1 MSKALMVLGCT
12 SDAGKSMLATALCR
26 IFADMGL
33 KVAPFKPQN
42 MALNSAVTEDLG
54 EIGRAQ
60 ATQAIAA
67 RIQPHTDMNP
77 VLLKPTTDMG
87 SQVIIQ
93 GKAIGHYSA
102 RDFHALKPTLM
113 DPILESFDRL
123 RAQNDL
129 VIVEGAGSPAEIN
142 LRANDLANM
151 GFAEAA
157 DVPCL
162 LMADIDKGGV
172 FAHLTG
178 TLACLSDS
186 EQKRIKGLIINKFR
200 GDPKLLDSGLDWL
213 AQNTGKPSW
222 GVIPLLQD
230 LYLEAEDSLSTAT
243 NQVRE
248 SKLKIRVARLPKMS
262 NHTDFDPL
270 FLHPELD
277 CQWAPASKPPEPCDL
292 LILPG
297 SKSVQN
303 DLQALRA
310 SGWDTALARHL
321 RYGGKLLGV
330 CGGYQMLG
338 RTLSDPLGIEGD
350 AKNIDGFGWLN
361 IASQLEPHKALKRVG
376 GKTFGDAPVVGYEIH
391 MGQSSGVDCARA
403 WINLA
408 DGPDGAASE
417 DGQVLGT
424 YVHGLFDRPEAL
436 DAIMHWAGV
445 ELDQRHDHMAVIEKN
460 ITALA
465 RHVAAHIDMAAIC
478 QELDITG

>member
-1 MSKALMVLGCT
+1 
-12 SDAGKSMLATALCR
+12 
-26 IFADMGL
+26 
-33 KVAPFKPQN
+33 

-151 GFAEAA
+151 GFAETA

-186 EQKRIKGLIINKFR
+186 EQDRIKGLIINKFR
-200 GDPKLLDSGLDWL
+200 ETR
-213 AQNTGKPSW
+213 N
-222 GVIPLLQD
+222 
-230 LYLEAEDSLSTAT
+230 
-243 NQVRE
+243 
-248 SKLKIRVARLPKMS
+248 
-262 NHTDFDPL
+262 
-270 FLHPELD
+270 
-277 CQWAPASKPPEPCDL
+277 C
-292 LILPG
+292 
-297 SKSVQN
+297 
-303 DLQALRA
+303 
-310 SGWDTALARHL
+310 
-321 RYGGKLLGV
+321 
-330 CGGYQMLG
+330 
-338 RTLSDPLGIEGD
+338 
-350 AKNIDGFGWLN
+350 
-361 IASQLEPHKALKRVG
+361 
-376 GKTFGDAPVVGYEIH
+376 
-391 MGQSSGVDCARA
+391 
-403 WINLA
+403 
-408 DGPDGAASE
+408 
-417 DGQVLGT
+417 
-424 YVHGLFDRPEAL
+424 
-436 DAIMHWAGV
+436 
-445 ELDQRHDHMAVIEKN
+445 
-460 ITALA
+460 
-465 RHVAAHIDMAAIC
+465 
-478 QELDITG
+478 